1 MWRRRVGGS
10 RSPLPLDAQ
19 RRHEAAYRD
28 LRGFKSV
35 PLSLAEQA
43 VLLIRLLAESLVADA
58 RAPAGRT
65 GSEAQ

>member
-1 MWRRRVGGS
+1 MWRRRAGGS

-19 RRHEAAYRD
+19 RLHEAAHRD
-28 LRGFKSV
+28 LLESKSV
-35 PLSLAEQA
+35 PLSLVEQA

-58 RAPAGRT
+58 RAPPGRT